1 MTSRPRRLGVAWLV
15 APVAAGTLAFSA
27 DWAVQHDPLGPAAAE
42 AAPSATSPAATRLQ
56 RRAQLAAGR
65 LQSSQTALGLLESSV
80 HRQASRLTVLH
91 QDLRA
96 IRAARR
102 TGQPV
107 RLPSGGTAAPAPAA
121 PLPPPVAVPPP
132 VNTTTGAS

>member
-1 MTSRPRRLGVAWLV
+1 MTSRPRRVGVAWLV

-27 DWAVQHDPLGPAAAE
+27 DWAVQHDPLGAAAK
-42 AAPSATSPAATRLQ
+42 AASSATSPAATRLQ

-80 HRQASRLTVLH
+80 HQQASRLTVLH

-96 IRAARR
+96 IRTARR

-121 PLPPPVAVPPP
+121 ALPPPVAVPPP
-132 VNTTTGAS
+132 VSTTTGAS